1 MGKLSLL
8 LFVLFLSA
16 LGYFAVLNKEPITF
30 AIAPKTAYEMPKIAL
45 ILLSS
50 AIGAAIMLLVFF
62 IRDTKRFIENRQYQ
76 RKQKKDM
83 KVQELYSKALN
94 AILADNEDEARSALE
109 SILQEE
115 PRHMDALLRLGDI
128 YAGDEDYQKALN
140 YYKNAGEIQPQNIE
154 VLFSLERV
162 MEKTGRIAEALTYLE
177 DILESDPDNLTALY
191 RKRSLLEKREQWDD
205 LIYLQRTIIKCEH
218 NEKDRQREQTNLLG
232 YKYEQGRYSLEN
244 GELEK
249 AKKAFRTIL
258 RLDKNFIPA
267 YLGLAET
274 MLREGESED
283 AINFLERGFE
293 QTSSTII
300 LARIEDILINLGEP
314 GRLIRLYRSSTL
326 KEPQNQTFR
335 FLMGKLFY
343 RLEMLDD
350 AFDTLLTVDGGSAPY
365 PELHQLLGN
374 IYLRRQQCEKA
385 VEEFKKVVDIKKP
398 FRFPYCCNSC
408 GYLSHDWSGRCPN
421 CKEWSTYQFNLY
433 GSCKA

>member
-8 LFVLFLSA
+8 LFVLLLSA

-30 AIAPKTAYEMPKIAL
+30 AVTPKTVYETPKIAL
-45 ILLSS
+45 ILISS
-50 AIGAAIMLLVFF
+50 AVGAAVMLLVFF

-76 RKQKKDM
+76 RKHKKDM
-83 KVQELYSKALN
+83 KVQELYSKGLN
-94 AILADNEDEARSALE
+94 AILADNEDEAKSALE
-109 SILQEE
+109 IILQEE

-128 YAGDEDYQKALN
+128 AVEDEDYQKALN
-140 YYKNAGEIQPQNIE
+140 YYKRAGEMQPQNIE

-191 RKRSLLEKREQWDD
+191 RKRSLQEKKEQWED
-205 LIYLQRTIIKCEH
+205 LIYLQKTIIKCEH
-218 NEKDRQREQTNLLG
+218 NEKDRQREQANLLG

-258 RLDKNFIPA
+258 RMDKNFLPA

-274 MLREGESED
+274 MLREGETED
-283 AINFLERGFE
+283 AVNFLEKGFE

-300 LARIEDILINLGEP
+300 LARIEDLLINLGEP
-314 GRLIRLYRSSTL
+314 GRLIRLYRNSTL
-326 KEPQNQTFR
+326 KEPRNQTLR
-335 FLMGKLFY
+335 FFMGKLFY

-374 IYLRRQQCEKA
+374 IYLRRHQYEKA
-385 VEEFKKVVDIKKP
+385 VEEFRKVIDIKKP
-398 FRFPYCCNSC
+398 FRLPYCCSSC
-408 GYLSHDWSGRCPN
+408 EYVSHDWSGRCPS
-421 CKEWSTYQFNLY
+421 CKDWNTFQFNLI
-433 GSCKA
+433 GTCKA